1 MAGKRKTPKERV
13 IRMKDGSHL
22 TLPGGGSEM
31 PDFAQQLR
39 DAIRAAGL
47 TQYRL
52 AKDLK
57 IPQSA
62 LSHFLNGKDLRVST
76 FNKLAHYLGFQMVQD
91 PEKAPRRS
99 D

>member
-1 MAGKRKTPKERV
+1 
-13 IRMKDGSHL
+13 
-22 TLPGGGSEM
+22 M

-39 DAIRAAGL
+39 NAIRAAGL

-52 AKDLK
+52 AKDLQ

-76 FNKLAHYLGFQMVQD
+76 FNKLAHYLGFQMIQNPD
-91 PEKAPRRS
+91 LAPRKA